1 MTAVR
6 LVFAATLALAL
17 AGCGKTAPVEVLAPI
32 ETNFGNKP
40 AAGAKLQIG
49 TSIQER
55 RDGESDGPETTK
67 VGGPSNEKKGFR
79 ND

>member
-1 MTAVR
+1 MTALR

-17 AGCGKTAPVEVLAPI
+17 TGCGKTAPVEVLAPI
-32 ETNFGNKP
+32 DTQFGKQA

-55 RDGESDGPETTK
+55 EDGEVDAPETTR